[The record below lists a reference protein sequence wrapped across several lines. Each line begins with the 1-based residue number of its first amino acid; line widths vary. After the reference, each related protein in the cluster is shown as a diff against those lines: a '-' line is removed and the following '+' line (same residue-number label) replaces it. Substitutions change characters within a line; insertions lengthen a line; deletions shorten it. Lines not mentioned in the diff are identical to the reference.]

1 MKFMSLREILV
12 MFVCDMPMFVGQTF
26 VGEISY
32 IYVGMGQNVSLPWES
47 FHIMNIHEP
56 TM

>member
-1 MKFMSLREILV
+1 MSLREILV

-32 IYVGMGQNVSLPWES
+32 IYICVGMGQIVSLPWES